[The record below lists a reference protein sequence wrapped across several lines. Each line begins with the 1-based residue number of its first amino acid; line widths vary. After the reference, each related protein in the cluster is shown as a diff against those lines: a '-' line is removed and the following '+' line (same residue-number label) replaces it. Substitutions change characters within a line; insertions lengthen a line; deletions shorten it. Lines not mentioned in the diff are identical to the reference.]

1 MLKTNY
7 VDQNLKH
14 DLVLKWENRLVEAS
28 FKASGTNLK
37 LLLAFTALIDENAP
51 IFEEIT
57 VSVIKISEICGF
69 GHPSRDTKKAVRELV
84 KMVINI
90 SRGADDDEDWWP
102 FFSNLRYNGK
112 SGTVTFLFQARLRPL
127 LLQVRKAYTQAPLAE
142 LMSSK
147 GMYTNRFKLFFAKRL
162 KLGKWFITFGELR
175 DILQIDPNK
184 YNLAGDIWRRIVV
197 PSIKEI
203 NQTNNKYTV
212 VASRIKNGRR
222 YVGIEFKFVKNETVD
237 TIDVPTNPQVEILNQ
252 LISYGIGKRIA
263 VQLVRDYALEDIVSN
278 IEYTQRQQTSGKVTN
293 LAKYLRAAIMDDYA
307 GSERAAKAAAEAA
320 KRSKMTPEQR
330 AAYDNMRQQIKA
342 MEEAAV
348 KRAAEPAKIT
358 SKDDAAD
365 KLEALKERLKS
376 NKGKTLDPEPM
387 PEQPAPEPSLEDSLD
402 TESKARLEAALA
414 AGSDAD

>member
-14 DLVLKWENRLVEAS
+14 DLVLKWENRLVEAN

-57 VSVIKISEICGF
+57 ISVIKISEICGF
-69 GHPSRDTKKAVRELV
+69 VHPSRDTKKAVRELV
-84 KMVINI
+84 QMVINI

-112 SGTVTFLFQARLRPL
+112 SGTVTFLFQERLRPL

-162 KLGKWFITFGELR
+162 KLGKWYITFGELR

-184 YNLAGDIWRRIVV
+184 YNLAGDIWRRIVA

-212 VASRIKNGRR
+212 IASRIKNGRR

-263 VQLVRDYALEDIVSN
+263 AQLVRDYPLEDIVSN
-278 IEYTQRQQTSGKVTN
+278 IEYTQRQQTSGKVAN

-307 GSERAAKAAAEAA
+307 ANERAAKAAAEAE
-320 KRSKMTPEQR
+320 KRSKMTPEQQ
-330 AAYDNMRQQIKA
+330 AAYDNMRQQIK
-342 MEEAAV
+342 ELEAAT
-348 KRAAEPAKIT
+348 AQSTSGPAKIT
-358 SKDDAAD
+358 SKDDVAD
-365 KLEALKERLKS
+365 KLASLKERLKN
-376 NKGKTLDPEPM
+376 NKGKTLEPEPM
-387 PEQPAPEPSLEDSLD
+387 PELPPVEPSIEDSVSP
-402 TESKARLEAALA
+402 EQKARLEAAMA
-414 AGSDAD
+414 AGVDK